1 MSSALKNLPATIAG
15 FLDLAPDLVNPNTPL
30 NGRLNHSIGRA
41 ALDAAVRRNFRVS
54 CRAVYS
60 AATYGELEAAI
71 AQSLGAEV
79 PKPGD
84 LESITAAKTA
94 LPELNSMTFSPGSCG
109 IDLELIEN
117 LPVTDDYWE
126 SDFYKENFTPNEIA
140 YCSRR
145 DQPRQHFAARWCVK
159 EALKKCNAAFLSQ
172 PMSALEVANKLDGGP
187 QLFFVAG
194 SSRRLLPYAV
204 SLSHT
209 SIAAVGMV
217 CCVVDRNEP
226 SETQSLFDESLDA
239 KSAPPTVGFRTFDL
253 ILAIVSII
261 SMGFAMW
268 SAMHFI

>member
-41 ALDAAVRRNFRVS
+41 ALDAAVRRNFRVN

-71 AQSLGAEV
+71 AQSLGAV
-79 PKPGD
+79 IQKPTD
-84 LESITAAKTA
+84 VQSIEAPTTAF
-94 LPELNSMTFSPGSCG
+94 PELNSTIFSPGSCG

-117 LPVTDDYWE
+117 LPATDDYWE

-145 DQPRQHFAARWCVK
+145 DDPRQHFAARWCVK

-172 PMSALEVANKLDGGP
+172 PMSALEVANKLDGAP

-217 CCVVDRNEP
+217 CCVVDHNEQ
-226 SETQSLFDESLDA
+226 SETKSLFEESLNA
-239 KSAPPTVGFRTFDL
+239 ESAPPSVRFRAFDL
-253 ILAIVSII
+253 FLAIVSTI
-261 SMGFAMW
+261 SLGLAFW
-268 SAMHFI
+268 SVMHFI